1 MEAVFCADA
10 TQEAAARKLGVA
22 TRNLRRIVAV
32 ELVCAGRALDLRAPI
47 EPAPGTRAAVA
58 ALRAGVPGPGPD
70 RYLAPELVA
79 AEACLASGR
88 LLDAVE
94 VAVGPLD

>member
-1 MEAVFCADA
+1 M
-10 TQEAAARKLGVA
+10 QEDHVSMAWGAARKLRVA
-22 TRNLRRIVAV
+22 TRNLRRVVAV

-47 EPAPGTRAAVA
+47 EPAPGTKAAVA
-58 ALRAGVPGPGPD
+58 ALRTSVPGPGPD
-70 RYLAPELVA
+70 RYVAPELAA
-79 AEACLASGR
+79 AEACIESGR